1 MTARTDPNLKEY
13 VRGGG
18 KIIQSNPS
26 SWHLEIPVGSSGSYR
41 LAQLDDYGGLSR
53 RSFPWQPPINLRL
66 RARASA
72 HTIPGTWGFG
82 LWNDPFGMIL
92 VKGSEV
98 RFPSLP
104 NSAWFF
110 FASEPNYL
118 SFRDDLPAQGQLAA
132 VFRSPGKL
140 PSRLFASMPLIPFVL
155 LRPVARW
162 LRRLVGR
169 YVHQETLGLDLD
181 PTLWHTFEIDW
192 HLEGVVFQ
200 LDGQVLK
207 EMSTPPNGPLGL
219 VMWVDNQFASWSPN
233 GELGYGTLKNDE
245 AAWIEVE
252 DLELTVA

>member
-1 MTARTDPNLKEY
+1 MTARSDPILRKH

-18 KIIQSNPS
+18 KITEAGPS
-26 SWHLEIPVGSSGSYR
+26 SWHLEIPAGSSGSYR

-53 RSFPWQPPINLRL
+53 RSFPWKPPINLRL

-72 HTIPGTWGFG
+72 LTIPGTWGFG
-82 LWNDPFGMIL
+82 LWNDPFGVTL

-132 VFRSPGKL
+132 VFRSPVKL
-140 PSRLFASMPLIPFVL
+140 PPRLIASIPLIPFFLV
-155 LRPVARW
+155 RPVARW

-169 YVHQETLGLDLD
+169 YVHQDTLELDLD
-181 PTLWHTFEIDW
+181 PTLWHTYEMDW
-192 HLEGVVFQ
+192 RPEAVIFH

-207 EMSTPPNGPLGL
+207 EMSVHPNGPLGL

-233 GELGYGTLKNDE
+233 GGLGYGTLKTTE
-245 AAWIEVE
+245 TSWIEVE
-252 DLELTVA
+252 DLELTIA